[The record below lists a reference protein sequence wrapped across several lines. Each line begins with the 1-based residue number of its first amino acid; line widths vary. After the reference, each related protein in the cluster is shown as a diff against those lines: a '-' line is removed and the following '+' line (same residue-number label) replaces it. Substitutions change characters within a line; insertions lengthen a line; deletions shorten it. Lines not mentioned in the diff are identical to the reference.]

1 MVPLR
6 LSATPLWTQS
16 SFSAALV
23 DQNLLSIYP
32 FKTQQLPRFS
42 PHRFSLPR
50 QRAAVTRALVPFRSE
65 MVENVEEKLRHDF

>member
-32 FKTQQLPRFS
+32 LKPNSFLNSHPIGFLFRDKEQPLLEHWYLS
-42 PHRFSLPR
+42 D
-50 QRAAVTRALVPFRSE
+50 QRW
-65 MVENVEEKLRHDF
+65 